1 MKNENENIL
10 SQIEKFINTHNRFFL
25 GSHVFPDGD
34 NVGSLLTMNFILE
47 QLGKSAYLYCETVV
61 PKIYSWIEET
71 KHINTVLPDEPCDAF
86 DAIITVDSSDIHRL
100 GQEFENWHN
109 CKSIPI
115 LNIDHHVTN
124 TGYGDINWVSDKHSS
139 TAEQVYEIAKY
150 INSEITKP
158 IAIAIYTAIVTDT
171 GRFCYSN
178 TNARSLRYATELVE
192 MGVNPNLIYRN
203 VFANRTLSALRLERD
218 SLATMEY
225 IEDLQLAYIFMT
237 REMIESSGA
246 SIEES
251 EGIIEHIGL
260 FGDTI
265 KNIIF
270 FKEVEPSNIKISV
283 RTKGDWD
290 ASKLCSLFGGGGH
303 PRAGGYQMKETLEK
317 AIEISIDRIREAA
330 KDDSLLGDHS

>member
-1 MKNENENIL
+1 MKNENEKIL

-34 NVGSLLTMNFILE
+34 NIASLITMKFILE
-47 QLGKSAYLYCETVV
+47 QLGKSAYLYCETII

-71 KHINTVLPDEPCDAF
+71 KHINTVLPDEPCDTF
-86 DAIITVDSSDIHRL
+86 DAIITVDSSDIDRL
-100 GQEFENWHN
+100 GPEFKNWYN
-109 CKSIPI
+109 SKPIPI
-115 LNIDHHVTN
+115 LNVDHHVTN
-124 TGYGDINWVSDKHSS
+124 TNFGEINWVSGNYSS

-150 INSEITKP
+150 LNVKITKS
-158 IAIAIYTAIVTDT
+158 IAVVIYTGIVTDT
-171 GRFCYSN
+171 GRFSYSN

-237 REMIESSGA
+237 KEMIERSGA

-260 FGDTI
+260 FGYNI

-270 FKEVEPSNIKISV
+270 FKEVEPCEIKVSV

-290 ASKLCSLFGGGGH
+290 ASKLCSLFDGGGH
-303 PRAGGYQMKETLEK
+303 PRAGGYQMQGTLEK
-317 AIEISIDRIREAA
+317 AIEKSLETIREAA
-330 KDDSLLGDHS
+330 KDGSLLGDYS